1 MDNRPL
7 PSYNISIKNLSQT
20 GNKRKEQILMK
31 TPTLKVTP
39 VVTVSIINTLRS
51 VGVPASILG
60 YEYLKYGVSI
70 ILEDPTIINRMTSDL
85 YPTIAKGYE
94 TTPSRVERAIRH
106 AVEVSFMNSDPDE
119 IQKNFG
125 NTVRAYKGKLSN
137 SEYMSAIA
145 EMVRLEV
152 GAYGTMEY

>member
-39 VVTVSIINTLRS
+39 VVTASIINTLRS
-51 VGVPASILG
+51 VGVPASLLG
-60 YEYLKYGVSI
+60 YEYLKYGVSLL
-70 ILEDPTIINRMTSDL
+70 LEDPTIIKRMTSDL
-85 YPTIAKGYE
+85 YPTIAKEYE
-94 TTPSRVERAIRH
+94 TIPSRVERAIRH

-125 NTVRAYKGKLSN
+125 NTVKAYNGKLSN

>member
-1 MDNRPL
+1 M
-7 PSYNISIKNLSQT
+7 
-20 GNKRKEQILMK
+20 
-31 TPTLKVTP
+31 
-39 VVTVSIINTLRS
+39 
-51 VGVPASILG
+51 GV
-60 YEYLKYGVSI
+60 
-70 ILEDPTIINRMTSDL
+70 DPTIINRMTSDL

-94 TTPSRVERAIRH
+94 TTPSRVERAILH
-106 AVEVSFMNSDPDE
+106 AVEVSFMNSYPDE

>member
-1 MDNRPL
+1 
-7 PSYNISIKNLSQT
+7 
-20 GNKRKEQILMK
+20 MK

-51 VGVPASILG
+51 VGVPANILG
-60 YEYLKYGVSI
+60 YEYLKQGISL
-70 ILEDPTIINRMTSDL
+70 ILEDPSLINQITSGL
-85 YPTIAKGYE
+85 YPRIAKASGSVS
-94 TTPSRVERAIRH
+94 SRVERAIRH
-106 AVEVSFMNSDPDE
+106 AVEVSFMNSSPDD

-137 SEYMSAIA
+137 SEFMSALA